1 MLSAVGRAIGGA
13 RNAIQTHAR
22 DVWRRDR
29 TLLRGGKA
37 VTNRILRVAIIAI
50 RGIWAHRI
58 GLQAAALTYYTVFS
72 LVPLLVVALW
82 ILKAFDRFP
91 SESPA
96 MPVATEIAKGNA
108 ALHSV
113 LERLLENLTHAS
125 QVTSGMVGLI
135 ALLYTVVR
143 LFIRT
148 ERALDLIA
156 LSTTRKPQLT
166 RLFGYLALLLIPP
179 LLGLVAGPIA
189 GASHSTVGSEISR
202 LFGSAARLKLAVGA
216 AFGLSG
222 IWLAIAIFYSAAA
235 RARIAF
241 SSAAVGAAVAALLL
255 WVVLWA
261 FAEFQIGMS
270 RGNSVQ
276 FGTTAGPVF
285 LLWAFSSWYVVLF
298 GAEIAVGYGVDRVLV
313 HGAWCF
319 RLDAVGEQETGLDIM
334 LRATRASVT
343 VDGLAREL
351 RLAPQLVRAVG
362 SRLVERGLLAD
373 AGQDRFALA
382 CNPDRIGVAEILDAV
397 VRDPALDSAR
407 RARVDQ
413 PLSARLIPSR
423 HIVGADR
430 TLRELAG
437 ESEQTLLTPPD
448 VMSIRHSSETA
459 PISASPRRRSPP

>member
-1 MLSAVGRAIGGA
+1 MPGALRRAIRGA
-13 RNAIQTHAR
+13 RDVVQTHAR

-29 TLLRGGKA
+29 APLRGGKA
-37 VTNRILRVAIIAI
+37 LTNRVLRVAIISL
-50 RGIWAHRI
+50 RGIWAHRL

-82 ILKAFDRFP
+82 ILKAFGRLP
-91 SESPA
+91 IETPEL
-96 MPVATEIAKGNA
+96 PVATAMTKGNA

-113 LERLLENLTHAS
+113 LGRLLEDLNHTS
-125 QVTSGMVGLI
+125 QVTTGVVGLV
-135 ALLYTVVR
+135 ALLYTVIR

-156 LSTTRKPQLT
+156 LSTTRKPQLF
-166 RLFGYLALLLIPP
+166 RLFGYLALLLLPP
-179 LLGLVAGPIA
+179 LLGLVAGAVA
-189 GASHSTVGSEISR
+189 GVSHSTIGSKISS
-202 LFGSAARLKLAVGA
+202 LFGAGARLKLGVA
-216 AFGLSG
+216 AALGLSG

-235 RARIAF
+235 RARITF
-241 SSAAVGAAVAALLL
+241 SSSAVGAGVATVLLCAVL
-255 WVVLWA
+255 WV

-298 GAEIAVGYGVDRVLV
+298 GAEVAVGHGVDRVLV

-319 RLDAVGEQETGLDIM
+319 RLDAVGEQETGLEIM
-334 LRATRASVT
+334 LRATRANVT

-351 RLAPQLVRAVG
+351 RLAPQLVRGIGA
-362 SRLVERGLLAD
+362 RLVDCGLLAD
-373 AGQDRFALA
+373 AGRDTFALA
-382 CNPDRIGVAEILDAV
+382 RAPDRIGVAEVIDAV

-413 PLSARLIPSR
+413 HLSARLIASR
-423 HIVGADR
+423 QIVGADQ
-430 TLRELAG
+430 TLHELAG
-437 ESEQTLLTPPD
+437 QTAQVPPAVD
-448 VMSIRHSSETA
+448 ARSSVH
-459 PISASPRRRSPP
+459 

>member
-1 MLSAVGRAIGGA
+1 MLSALRRAIRGA
-13 RNAIQTHAR
+13 RDDIQTRAR

-29 TLLRGGKA
+29 APLRGTKALTNRLLR
-37 VTNRILRVAIIAI
+37 IAIISL
-50 RGIWAHRI
+50 RGIWAHRL

-82 ILKAFDRFP
+82 VLKAFGRLPIETP
-91 SESPA
+91 S
-96 MPVATEIAKGNA
+96 MPVATEMTKGNA

-113 LERLLENLTHAS
+113 LGRLLENLTHTS
-125 QVTSGMVGLI
+125 QVTTGVVGLV

-143 LFIRT
+143 LFMRT

-156 LSTTRKPQLT
+156 LSTTRKPQLF
-166 RLFGYLALLLIPP
+166 RLFGYLALLLLPP
-179 LLGLVAGPIA
+179 LLGLVAGAIA
-189 GASHSTVGSEISR
+189 GASHSTIGSKISG
-202 LFGSAARLKLAVGA
+202 LFGSDARPKFAVAAVL
-216 AFGLSG
+216 GLSG

-241 SSAAVGAAVAALLL
+241 SSSAVGAIVATILLCAVL
-255 WVVLWA
+255 WV

-285 LLWAFSSWYVVLF
+285 LLWTFSSWYVVLF
-298 GAEIAVGYGVDRVLV
+298 GAEIAVGHGVDRVLV

-319 RLDAVGEQETGLDIM
+319 RLDAVGEQETGLEIM

-343 VDGLAREL
+343 VDSLAREL
-351 RLAPQLVRAVG
+351 RLAPQLVRGIGA
-362 SRLVERGLLAD
+362 RLVACGLLAE
-373 AGQDRFALA
+373 AERDRFALA
-382 CNPDRIGVAEILDAV
+382 RTPDRIGIAEVIDAV

-413 PLSARLIPSR
+413 RLSARLIASR
-423 HIVGADR
+423 NIAGPDQ

-437 ESEQTLLTPPD
+437 RSEQL
-448 VMSIRHSSETA
+448 
-459 PISASPRRRSPP
+459 SPPAADAASLVH

>member
-1 MLSAVGRAIGGA
+1 MLSALRRAMGGA
-13 RNAIQTHAR
+13 RDAIQTRAR

-29 TLLRGGKA
+29 ASLRGGKA
-37 VTNRILRVAIIAI
+37 FTNRVLRIAVIAI
-50 RGIWAHRI
+50 RGIWAHRL

-82 ILKAFDRFP
+82 ILKAFDRLP
-91 SESPA
+91 IDPPA
-96 MPVATEIAKGNA
+96 MPMATEMTRGNA

-113 LERLLENLTHAS
+113 LGRLLENLNHAS
-125 QVTSGMVGLI
+125 QVTSGVVGLI

-143 LFIRT
+143 LFMRT

-156 LSTTRKPQLT
+156 LSTTRKPQVS
-166 RLFGYLALLLIPP
+166 RLFGYLALLLLPP
-179 LLGLVAGPIA
+179 LLGLVAGAIA
-189 GASHSTVGSEISR
+189 GASHSHIGSEISG
-202 LFGSAARLKLAVGA
+202 LFGSAARLKLAVA
-216 AFGLSG
+216 AALGLSG

-241 SSAAVGAAVAALLL
+241 SSAAVGAALATILL
-255 WVVLWA
+255 WVVLWV

-270 RGNSVQ
+270 RGNSLQ

-285 LLWAFSSWYVVLF
+285 LLWTFSSWYVVLF
-298 GAEIAVGYGVDRVLV
+298 GAEIAVGYGIDRVLV

-319 RLDAVGEQETGLDIM
+319 RLDAVGEQETGLEIM

-343 VDGLAREL
+343 VDDLAREL
-351 RLAPQLVRAVG
+351 RLAPQLVRGIG
-362 SRLVERGLLAD
+362 SRLVERGLLSD
-373 AGQDRFALA
+373 AGLDRFVLA
-382 CNPDRIGVAEILDAV
+382 CDPDRLGVAEVIDAV

-413 PLSARLIPSR
+413 HLSARLIASR
-423 HIVGADR
+423 QIAGADK

-437 ESEQTLLTPPD
+437 QVEQVPLVASD
-448 VMSIRHSSETA
+448 VTA
-459 PISASPRRRSPP
+459 ILH